1 VVVVP
6 TPFLSRSRILVVTVG
21 EQAAFADNVVE
32 YSNGHGDVLRLV
44 ARLAGAYCLPAAAA
58 GAIANSI
65 TLGRYPNQGGAM
77 ATERSSRCVWEG
89 SLTEGKGNV
98 SLESS
103 GAIRDLEVTWASRTE
118 DPQGRTS
125 PEELIAAAHAACFS
139 MQLSG
144 GLAKVGN
151 PPERLEVGA
160 RVGFQA
166 GVGITGIHLDVTG
179 TVPGVSKE
187 DFTAAAEHA
196 KENCPVSQALGV
208 DITLSSE
215 LMG

>member
-1 VVVVP
+1 
-6 TPFLSRSRILVVTVG
+6 
-21 EQAAFADNVVE
+21 
-32 YSNGHGDVLRLV
+32 
-44 ARLAGAYCLPAAAA
+44 
-58 GAIANSI
+58 
-65 TLGRYPNQGGAM
+65 M

-89 SLTEGKGNV
+89 SLTEGKGTV
-98 SLESS
+98 SFESS

-144 GLAKVGN
+144 GLAKAGN

-166 GVGITGIHLDVTG
+166 GVGITGIHLGVTG

-187 DFTAAAEHA
+187 DFTAAAEYA

-215 LMG
+215 LTG